1 MKKKD
6 IKILKKR
13 KQRLQKRL
21 ERRQWSEQSKPM
33 FQAQNIHY
41 EMADRVR
48 AIDSGGIGAFH
59 ILAKNSGLIEAI
71 NERVSLLKRHLPYHE
86 SDHILNIAYNTLT
99 GGTCLDDIELRRTDE
114 TYMDAP
120 WERSAFLIPPRRGI
134 LPGGFLKK
142 R

>member
-1 MKKKD
+1 VRKKD

-33 FQAQNIHY
+33 FRAQNIRY

-59 ILAKNSGLIEAI
+59 MLARNSGLIEAI
-71 NERVSLLKRHLPYHE
+71 NRKDIASEATSAVSRIGSRFEYCVQYP
-86 SDHILNIAYNTLT
+86 
-99 GGTCLDDIELRRTDE
+99 GRRQL
-114 TYMDAP
+114 
-120 WERSAFLIPPRRGI
+120 FG
-134 LPGGFLKK
+134 
-142 R
+142 